1 MQKNDVRGMR
11 KMKMQNW
18 MRKYFSMGL
27 HEGVSEMRSDQI
39 DQVIKSIHLKE
50 NKKSKDAKSKDAMM
64 KSLFKKQILRIV
76 GISMGLFLGLSSIV
90 YARPLIRQDS
100 QTQRDFNTF
109 VDAMMRNVNKMGPI
123 NDSQYS
129 PKTHEL
135 EELLRKKMILV
146 NQAYQLKQQSED
158 LKKRADR
165 ELARRGAS
173 FTVKKFADSF
183 DSNEK
188 PFKNDVLNQID
199 HDKIYYKDKGKLEDG
214 QRVEEVKL
222 GLFHL
227 PRSENRHEVEKI
239 FKEHLRSQNLIQAQ
253 LELKREDVA
262 RASDE
267 IKELLKG
274 GFKDDDLKAVMQN
287 LIPDY
292 GRTLNLNPELI
303 KKYQR
308 RSEGEGEAVNAAQNA
323 AAQCITEPSVPAS
336 QQAMQ
341 LAASVSGIDLA
352 TVAGGGQSSSQVSLQ
367 EQASRCLQVSGVVS
381 VDSLIQCLQQ
391 LSQALNPRVP
401 ADPQLAVSS
410 GRYGTPPPPPP
421 LFGKSDD
428 GDGDIRSVV
437 DDEPLN
443 LKGSDRHLSS
453 SVKSLQAGRALLKP
467 ASSMTREERLQLM
480 TRERKLKFLQSKAAS
495 ESVGTG
501 HGLDPSA
508 TYVPPGLPV
517 RTLARDSSSASGS
530 GGHDELKPSSG
541 GNQPLLRK
549 DKSSSSSMSGLGKR
563 VWASLRNL
571 RGTTGN
577 SRRYSKLKDED
588 EQLTKKVEL
597 PSSSKKQEVVIQIS
611 AGGSKQ
617 EAKARSASAAQSVG
631 SRFRFSL
638 FGSPSGYSPLSDVGS
653 GARGGAIELQPT
665 PRPTTVDSRR
675 VPSLSAAAAGAGA
688 EMPRTLTLSPE
699 ETVDISHCPDKRV
712 SHAGKTYGQEDFVTI
727 GDLHGNS
734 GKLIFFL
741 IKEGLA
747 SFKSPDDCKK
757 ILDFYKSDRATE
769 FPLGDEI
776 KGLLDSINIKG
787 PPYAP
792 NVRLLGD
799 ELSDRGK
806 NDGITI
812 ELLKKL
818 SAAQP
823 NFEIMMSNH
832 SIEFLREMSGLD
844 NDLDSGGQTD
854 SSHPIK
860 GVMGKKDKTE
870 ADVKAMQDVNAFIRE
885 TYLKHLKLV
894 SVTRQSDGR
903 PVVFTHAP
911 TEPKIVYEAAKALGV
926 AIGECDTQEKIEKN
940 IIVCS
945 GRINQEYTRKVREAV
960 AKPSAAGNILE
971 SNMSSDAGPGVS
983 HDPIADIFWKRHTS
997 SWARDVGNWKTANGH
1012 DKGVGSTFEL
1022 DNILGK
1028 GSGSDTGAYQ
1038 VLRPTP

>member
-1 MQKNDVRGMR
+1 
-11 KMKMQNW
+11 
-18 MRKYFSMGL
+18 
-27 HEGVSEMRSDQI
+27 
-39 DQVIKSIHLKE
+39 
-50 NKKSKDAKSKDAMM
+50 
-64 KSLFKKQILRIV
+64 
-76 GISMGLFLGLSSIV
+76 
-90 YARPLIRQDS
+90 
-100 QTQRDFNTF
+100 
-109 VDAMMRNVNKMGPI
+109 
-123 NDSQYS
+123 
-129 PKTHEL
+129 
-135 EELLRKKMILV
+135 
-146 NQAYQLKQQSED
+146 
-158 LKKRADR
+158 
-165 ELARRGAS
+165 
-173 FTVKKFADSF
+173 
-183 DSNEK
+183 
-188 PFKNDVLNQID
+188 
-199 HDKIYYKDKGKLEDG
+199 
-214 QRVEEVKL
+214 
-222 GLFHL
+222 
-227 PRSENRHEVEKI
+227 
-239 FKEHLRSQNLIQAQ
+239 
-253 LELKREDVA
+253 
-262 RASDE
+262 
-267 IKELLKG
+267 
-274 GFKDDDLKAVMQN
+274 
-287 LIPDY
+287 
-292 GRTLNLNPELI
+292 
-303 KKYQR
+303 
-308 RSEGEGEAVNAAQNA
+308 
-323 AAQCITEPSVPAS
+323 
-336 QQAMQ
+336 
-341 LAASVSGIDLA
+341 
-352 TVAGGGQSSSQVSLQ
+352 
-367 EQASRCLQVSGVVS
+367 

-549 DKSSSSSMSGLGKR
+549 DKSSSSSMSGLGRR
-563 VWASLRNL
+563 VWDRLRNPI
-571 RGTTGN
+571 RTTGN
-577 SRRYSKLKDED
+577 SRQYFELTDE
-588 EQLTKKVEL
+588 VEPLSSAAGTGRSDASEFLRGNRLSLL
-597 PSSSKKQEVVIQIS
+597 PSDASSSSPQRKEVVIRIS
-611 AGGSKQ
+611 ADSSKQ
-617 EAKARSASAAQSVG
+617 KAKAPSASAAQSGG
-631 SRFRFSL
+631 SRFGLSIFQRIL
-638 FGSPSGYSPLSDVGS
+638 GSSSDYSRLRNVDS

-712 SHAGKTYGQEDFVTI
+712 SHAGKTYGRGDFVTI

-747 SFKSPDDCKK
+747 SFNPPGNCQK
-757 ILDFYKSDRATE
+757 ILNFYKSSGATK
-769 FPLGDEI
+769 FPLGDEL

-787 PPYAP
+787 PPEAP

-818 SAAQP
+818 SVAQP

-832 SIEFLREMSGLD
+832 SIEFLREMSGLG
-844 NDLDSGGQTD
+844 NDLDFMGQAN

-971 SNMSSDAGPGVS
+971 SNMSSDAEPNA
-983 HDPIADIFWKRHTS
+983 IADIFWKRHTS